1 MPRYRDELSHLRD
14 RRGTRGPFFGAD
26 YNPEQWPRDVH
37 AEDLD
42 LMDRAHIDFVTVGV
56 FSWARLE
63 PEPGR
68 FDLEWLDLVL
78 GDLHSRGISV
88 DLALPVASPPPWLGV
103 LHPDSLP
110 RTRSGT
116 TLWWGSRNQFNPSS
130 PAYREAARRI
140 TEVLVDRYAG
150 HPAVAM
156 WHVGNEYGQL
166 SHDEHTARA
175 FRTWLRR
182 RYGDI
187 DALNQAWGTTVW
199 SLWLR
204 DFEDV
209 IPPRDTPY
217 LVNPALELDFARFVS
232 DELLDCYLELARII
246 RGTDPDALVTT
257 NFMGFFPLAD
267 YGGWMDH
274 VDVVADDHYTDP
286 ADPATRLTASLTHSY
301 LRTLGRARSWVLM
314 EQAAGAVNW
323 RPHNVPKTAAQNRLD
338 SWRAH
343 AHGADAISYFQFRQA
358 ASGPEAFHSALVP
371 HAGADTA
378 RYRAVVEL
386 GRELATSSLAG
397 QAPGS
402 SRVFFVHDWESWR
415 AGTGR
420 GRVTDALDPIAQNEA
435 YYAPFFHA
443 GQKVDI
449 GPSTLLTDQAEPSG
463 TAPETP
469 YDLVVL
475 PHQFLLRPEL
485 VTALEQFVRRGGQLL
500 IGPHSGVVDQHVRA
514 HLGGTG
520 GGLLELAGIFR
531 EEPWPL
537 AAPVAAAGIDDASM
551 QVHSFVEV
559 LRTTTAQARCSLT
572 EGPLAGRPL
581 ITRRELGEGA
591 VWYVGGLLEQGA
603 LQAVI
608 SAVAAGSGIDLAPLP
623 DEVELIRRGDWVIA
637 LNHGRESARVRLGGR
652 DIEVAGEDL
661 VIRREPR

>member
-1 MPRYRDELSHLRD
+1 MSQYRDELSHLRGQH
-14 RRGTRGPFFGAD
+14 GTRGPFFGAD
-26 YNPEQWPRDVH
+26 YNPEQWPRDVR

-42 LMDRAHIDFVTVGV
+42 LMGRAHIDFVTVGV

-63 PEPGR
+63 PEPGD
-68 FDLEWLDLVL
+68 FDLEWLDVVL
-78 GDLHSRGISV
+78 DDLHSRAISV

-110 RTRSGT
+110 QTRSGS

-140 TEVLVDRYAG
+140 TKVLVDRYAG
-150 HPAVAM
+150 HPAVVM

-166 SHDEHTARA
+166 SHDEHTAKA
-175 FRTWLRR
+175 FRAWLRQ

-187 DALNQAWGTTVW
+187 DALNRAWGTSVW
-199 SLWLR
+199 SLGLR
-204 DFEDV
+204 GFEDV

-217 LVNPALELDFARFVS
+217 IVNPALELDFARFAS
-232 DELLDCYLELARII
+232 DALLDCYLDLARII
-246 RGTDPDALVTT
+246 RETDPDALVTT

-267 YGGWMDH
+267 YGPWMDH
-274 VDVVADDHYTDP
+274 VDVIADDHYTDP
-286 ADPATRLTASLTHSY
+286 ADPSTRLTASLTHSY
-301 LRTLGRARSWVLM
+301 LRTLGRGHSWVLM

-323 RPHNVPKTAAQNRLD
+323 RPHNVPKTTAQNRLD

-378 RYRAVVEL
+378 RFRGVAEL
-386 GRELATSSLAG
+386 GAEFAASPLAG

-402 SRVFFVHDWESWR
+402 SRVFFAHDWESWR
-415 AGTGR
+415 ASVGPGR
-420 GRVTDALDPIAQNEA
+420 PTDALDPIAQNEA

-443 GQKVDI
+443 GERVDI
-449 GPSTLLTDQAEPSG
+449 GPSTLLTAREEVSG
-463 TAPETP
+463 TEPETL

-485 VTALEQFVRRGGQLL
+485 VSALEQFVRRGGQLL
-500 IGPHSGVVDQHVRA
+500 VGPHSGVVDQNVRA

-520 GGLLELAGIFR
+520 GGLLELAGVFR

-537 AAPVAAAGIDDASM
+537 ASPMVAEGIDGAST
-551 QVHSFVEV
+551 QVHGFVEV
-559 LRTTTAQARCSLT
+559 LRTTTAQARWSLI
-572 EGPLAGRPL
+572 EGPLTGQPVV
-581 ITRRELGEGA
+581 TRRELGEGA
-591 VWYVGGLLEQGA
+591 VWYLGGLIEPAA
-603 LQAVI
+603 LQTVI
-608 SAVAAGSGIDLAPLP
+608 TEVAAAAGIHLATLP
-623 DEVELIRRGDWVIA
+623 EKIELIRRGDWTVV
-637 LNHGRESARVRLGGR
+637 LNHGQERARVCLDRR
-652 DIEVAGEDL
+652 DVEVVGEGL
-661 VIRREPR
+661 VIQRAQR